1 MAPFHSK
8 SETLHPVLA
17 ATGARVLL
25 SGNDAIARGA
35 WEAGVRLAAAYPGT
49 PSTEILETLSLLPD
63 VYAEWSVN
71 EKVAME
77 VAIGASLAGAR
88 ALCSMK
94 HVGMNVASDALMT
107 ITVAGVAGGLVIA
120 IADDVG
126 VSSSQNEQDSRFW
139 GRFAHVPV
147 LEPADPQEAMEMA
160 KFAFELS
167 ETHATPVILRVTTR
181 VCHVKAPVTVGARI
195 ERETAGFQRDPGRW
209 ILSPINARR
218 QLPLQAGRE
227 QRLAAVAEASPLNF
241 ATAGSDR
248 RLGIVTSGAAYLHV
262 RECFPDLPVLKLG
275 LSNPVPLGLVSRFAA
290 GVDELLVVE
299 ETEPFVEQAIRAAG
313 IAARGKDVLPRTGEL
328 TPDVLRPL
336 VAPLLGESAP
346 PLPPYPAGETFP
358 RPPTLC
364 AACPHSGIYYV
375 LARLRK
381 KVLISGDI
389 GCYALGAGPPWYALD
404 TVVAMG
410 SSMGIALGL
419 DKARGDADRSKAI
432 IAVIGDS
439 TFLHMGMQ
447 GLLNIVYQRGNITVI
462 ILDNRTTAMTGGQDH
477 AGSGRGMHGEEAPR
491 IDFPRLV
498 AALGVRPERIRVVD
512 PYQLPVLAKTV
523 REETEFAEPS
533 VVIAQRPCVLSD
545 FYQATPPFRVVDEDC
560 TGCSNCFN
568 VGCPAIHLARSAQKT
583 LATGTI
589 TELQFA
595 VIDSIACTGCGLC
608 ARACG
613 PKAIVATA
621 PADGAAAGMA
631 AAGRC

>member
-1 MAPFHSK
+1 MVAIRSTSEAP
-8 SETLHPVLA
+8 HPALV

-35 WEAGVRLAAAYPGT
+35 WEAGARLAAAYPGT
-49 PSTEILETLSLLPD
+49 PSTEILETFSLFPGIH
-63 VYAEWSVN
+63 AEWSVN

-126 VSSSQNEQDSRFW
+126 LSSSQNEQDSRFW

-147 LEPADPQEAMEMA
+147 LEPADPQEALEMA

-167 ETHATPVILRVTTR
+167 EAHATPVILRVTTR
-181 VCHVKAPVTVGARI
+181 VCHVKAPVTVGARV
-195 ERETAGFQRDPGRW
+195 ERETAGFKRDPERW
-209 ILSPINARR
+209 ILSPMNARR
-218 QLPLQAGRE
+218 QLPLQAERE
-227 QRLAAVAEASPLNF
+227 RRLAAVSEATPLNF
-241 ATAGSDR
+241 ITPGSDR
-248 RLGIVTSGAAYLHV
+248 RLGIVASGAAYLHV

-275 LSNPVPLGLVSRFAA
+275 LSYPVPLGLVGRFAA
-290 GVDELLVVE
+290 GVDELLIVE
-299 ETEPFVEQAIRAAG
+299 ETEPFVEQAVRAAG

-328 TPDVLRPL
+328 TPDVLRPV
-336 VAPLLGESAP
+336 VASLLGEPVP
-346 PLPPYPAGETFP
+346 PVMLYPAGDTFP

-389 GCYALGAGPPWYALD
+389 GCYTLGAGPPWNALD
-404 TVVAMG
+404 TTVAMG
-410 SSMGIALGL
+410 SSMGVALGL

-447 GLLNIVYQRGNITVI
+447 GLLNIVYQQGNITVI
-462 ILDNRTTAMTGGQDH
+462 ILDNRTTAMTGGQDN
-477 AGSGRGMHGEEAPR
+477 AGSGRRLHGEDAPR
-491 IDFPRLV
+491 VDFPRLV

-512 PYQLPVLAKTV
+512 PYQLPILAKTL

-545 FYQATPPFRVVDEDC
+545 FYEATPPFRVVDEDC

-568 VGCPAIHLARSAQKT
+568 VGCPAIHLGRSEQKT

-589 TELQFA
+589 TELRFA
-595 VIDSIACTGCGLC
+595 VIDPVACTGCGLC

-621 PADGAAAGMA
+621 PADGGTTGTAAAT
-631 AAGRC
+631 RC

>member
-1 MAPFHSK
+1 MSVI
-8 SETLHPVLA
+8 ETFAEARHPALA
-17 ATGARVLL
+17 EAGARVLL
-25 SGNDAIARGA
+25 SGNEAIARGA
-35 WEAGVRLAAAYPGT
+35 WEAGLRLAAAYPGT
-49 PSTEILETLSLLPD
+49 PSTEILETLSLFPG

-71 EKVAME
+71 EKVALE
-77 VAIGASLAGAR
+77 VAIGASLSGAR
-88 ALCSMK
+88 ALCAMK

-107 ITVAGVAGGLVIA
+107 ITVAGVPGGLVIA

-147 LEPADPQEAMEMA
+147 LEPADPQEALEMA

-167 ETHATPVILRVTTR
+167 QAHATPVILRVTTR
-181 VCHVKAPVTVGARI
+181 VCHVKAPVTVGARE
-195 ERETAGFQRDPGRW
+195 ERETAGFQRDPARW
-209 ILSPINARR
+209 VLSPVNARR

-227 QRLAAVAEASPLNF
+227 GALAAVSEATPLNF
-241 ATAGSDR
+241 IMPGSNR

-262 RECFPDLPVLKLG
+262 RECFPELPVLKLG
-275 LSNPVPLGLVSRFAA
+275 LSYPVPLGLVGRFAA

-299 ETEPFVEQAIRAAG
+299 ETEPFVEQAIRAGG
-313 IAARGKDVLPRTGEL
+313 IAARGKDLLPRTGEL
-328 TPDVLRPL
+328 TPEVLRL
-336 VAPLLGESAP
+336 AVAPLLGEPAP
-346 PLPPYPAGETFP
+346 SPLPYPAGSIFP

-389 GCYALGAGPPWYALD
+389 GCYALGAGAPWHALD

-447 GLLNIVYQRGNITVI
+447 GLLDIVYQRGNITVI
-462 ILDNRTTAMTGGQDH
+462 ILDNRTTAMTGGQDN
-477 AGSGRGMHGEEAPR
+477 AGSGRGLHGEEAPR

-512 PYQLPVLAKTV
+512 PYQLPVLARTV
-523 REETEFAEPS
+523 REETGFAEPS
-533 VVIAQRPCVLSD
+533 VVIAQRPCVLTD
-545 FYQATPPFRVVDEDC
+545 FYVATPPFRVVDEDC

-568 VGCPAIHLARSAQKT
+568 VGCPAIHLSRTGQKT
-583 LATGTI
+583 LASGTV

-608 ARACG
+608 VSACG

-621 PADGAAAGMA
+621 PADGSAAGA
-631 AAGRC
+631 ATTARC

>member
-1 MAPFHSK
+1 MSAI
-8 SETLHPVLA
+8 ETTIEARHPALA
-17 ATGARVLL
+17 GVGARVLL
-25 SGNDAIARGA
+25 SGNEAIARGA

-49 PSTEILETLSLLPD
+49 PSTEILETIGLFPG

-77 VAIGASLAGAR
+77 VAIGASLSGAH
-88 ALCSMK
+88 ALCAMK
-94 HVGMNVASDALMT
+94 HVGMNVASDAFMT
-107 ITVAGVAGGLVIA
+107 ITVAGVSGGLVIA

-139 GRFAHVPV
+139 GRFGHVPV
-147 LEPADPQEAMEMA
+147 LEPADPQEALEMT

-167 ETHATPVILRVTTR
+167 QAHATPVILRVTTR

-195 ERETAGFQRDPGRW
+195 ERETAGFQRDPARW
-209 ILSPINARR
+209 VLSPINARR
-218 QLPLQAGRE
+218 QLPLQAERE
-227 QRLAAVAEASPLNF
+227 RALAAVSEATPLNF
-241 ATAGSDR
+241 ITPGSDR

-275 LSNPVPLGLVSRFAA
+275 LSYPVPFGLVGRFAA

-299 ETEPFVEQAIRAAG
+299 ETEPFVEQAIRADG
-313 IAARGKDVLPRTGEL
+313 IAARGKDLLPRTGEL
-328 TPDVLRPL
+328 TPEVLRL
-336 VAPLLGESAP
+336 AVAPLLGEPAP
-346 PLPPYPAGETFP
+346 APPPYPAGNTFP

-389 GCYALGAGPPWYALD
+389 GCYALGAGAPWHALD

-419 DKARGDADRSKAI
+419 DKARGDADRSKAV

-477 AGSGRGMHGEEAPR
+477 AGSGRGLHGEEAPR
-491 IDFPRLV
+491 VDFSRLV

-512 PYQLPVLAKTV
+512 PYQLPVLARTI

-533 VVIAQRPCVLSD
+533 VVIAQRPCVLTD
-545 FYQATPPFRVVDEDC
+545 FYEATPPLRVVDEDC

-568 VGCPAIHLARSAQKT
+568 VGCPAIHLSRTEQKV
-583 LATGTI
+583 LASGAV

-595 VIDSIACTGCGLC
+595 VIDPSACTGCGLC
-608 ARACG
+608 AKACG

-621 PADGAAAGMA
+621 PADGSAAGAAATA
-631 AAGRC
+631 RC

>member
-1 MAPFHSK
+1 MSAIEPTP
-8 SETLHPVLA
+8 EARHPALA
-17 ATGARVLL
+17 DAGARVLL

-35 WEAGVRLAAAYPGT
+35 WEAGARLAAAYPGT
-49 PSTEILETLSLLPD
+49 PSTEILETLSLFPG
-63 VYAEWSVN
+63 VYTEWSVN

-147 LEPADPQEAMEMA
+147 LEPADPQEALEMA

-167 ETHATPVILRVTTR
+167 QAHATPVILRVTTR
-181 VCHVKAPVTVGARI
+181 VCHVKAPVTVGARV
-195 ERETAGFQRDPGRW
+195 EQETAGFQRDPARW
-209 ILSPINARR
+209 VLSPINARR
-218 QLPLQAGRE
+218 QLPLQAERE
-227 QRLAAVAEASPLNF
+227 RQLAAVSEATPLNF
-241 ATAGSDR
+241 ITPGSNR
-248 RLGIVTSGAAYLHV
+248 RLGIVTSGPAYLHV

-275 LSNPVPLGLVSRFAA
+275 LSYPVPLGLVGRFAA

-299 ETEPFVEQAIRAAG
+299 ETEPFVEQAIRAG
-313 IAARGKDVLPRTGEL
+313 GTAARGKDVLPRTGEL
-328 TPDVLRPL
+328 TPDVLRL
-336 VAPLLGESAP
+336 AVAPLLGEPAP
-346 PLPPYPAGETFP
+346 SLPPYPAGNTFL

-364 AACPHSGIYYV
+364 AACPHTGIYYV

-447 GLLNIVYQRGNITVI
+447 GLLNIVYHRGNITVI
-462 ILDNRTTAMTGGQDH
+462 ILDNRTTAMTGGQDN
-477 AGSGRGMHGEEAPR
+477 AGSGRGLHSEDAPR
-491 IDFPRLV
+491 VDFPRLV

-512 PYQLPVLAKTV
+512 PYQLPVLARTV

-533 VVIAQRPCVLSD
+533 VVIAQRPCVLTD
-545 FYQATPPFRVVDEDC
+545 FYEATPPLRVVDEDC

-568 VGCPAIHLARSAQKT
+568 VGCPAIYLSRSEQKT
-583 LATGTI
+583 LASGAV

-595 VIDSIACTGCGLC
+595 VIDPIACTGCGLC
-608 ARACG
+608 AKACG

-621 PADGAAAGMA
+621 PADGSAAGAAATA
-631 AAGRC
+631 RC

>member
-1 MAPFHSK
+1 MTTNLSTPEAV
-8 SETLHPVLA
+8 HPALA
-17 ATGARVLL
+17 DTGARVLL
-25 SGNDAIARGA
+25 SGNEAIARGA
-35 WEAGVRLAAAYPGT
+35 WEAGARLAAAYPGT
-49 PSTEILETLSLLPD
+49 PSTEILETFSLFPG

-107 ITVAGVAGGLVIA
+107 ITVAGIRGGLVIA

-126 VSSSQNEQDSRFW
+126 VSSSQNEQDSRYW

-147 LEPADPQEAMEMA
+147 LEPADPQEALEMA

-167 ETHATPVILRVTTR
+167 QAYATPVILRVTTR
-181 VCHVKAPVTVGARI
+181 VCHVKAPVTVGARV
-195 ERETAGFQRDPGRW
+195 EQEAAGFQRDPARW
-209 ILSPINARR
+209 VLSPVNAQR
-218 QLPLQAGRE
+218 QLPQQAGRE
-227 QRLAAVAEASPLNF
+227 RALAAVSEATPLNF
-241 ATAGSDR
+241 ITPGSDR

-275 LSNPVPLGLVSRFAA
+275 LSYPVPLGLVGRFAA

-299 ETEPFVEQAIRAAG
+299 ETEPLVELAIRAGG

-328 TPDVLRPL
+328 TPEILR
-336 VAPLLGESAP
+336 VALAAMLGEPAP
-346 PLPPYPAGETFP
+346 SPPPYPAGNTFP

-389 GCYALGAGPPWYALD
+389 GCYALGAGAPWHALD

-419 DKARGDADRSKAI
+419 DKARGDADRSKAV

-462 ILDNRTTAMTGGQDH
+462 ILDNRTTAMTGGQDN
-477 AGSGRGMHGEEAPR
+477 AGSGRGLHGEEAPR
-491 IDFPRLV
+491 VDFGRLV

-512 PYQLPVLAKTV
+512 PYLLPVLARTV

-568 VGCPAIHLARSAQKT
+568 VGCPAIHLSRTEQKT
-583 LATGTI
+583 LASGAV

-613 PKAIVATA
+613 PKAIVASA
-621 PADGAAAGMA
+621 PADAGAVPAA
-631 AAGRC
+631 RC

>member
-1 MAPFHSK
+1 MSAIEP
-8 SETLHPVLA
+8 TLEARHPALA
-17 ATGARVLL
+17 DAGARVLL
-25 SGNDAIARGA
+25 SGNEAIARGA
-35 WEAGVRLAAAYPGT
+35 WEAGLRLAAAYPGT
-49 PSTEILETLSLLPD
+49 PSTEILETLSLFPG

-71 EKVAME
+71 EKVALE
-77 VAIGASLAGAR
+77 IAIGASLSGAR
-88 ALCSMK
+88 ALCAMK

-107 ITVAGVAGGLVIA
+107 ITVAGISGGLVLA

-147 LEPADPQEAMEMA
+147 LEPADPQEALEMA

-167 ETHATPVILRVTTR
+167 QAHATPVILRVTTR
-181 VCHVKAPVTVGARI
+181 VCHVKAPVTVGARV
-195 ERETAGFQRDPGRW
+195 ERDTAGFHRDPERW
-209 ILSPINARR
+209 VLSPINARR
-218 QLPLQAGRE
+218 QLPAQAERE
-227 QRLAAVAEASPLNF
+227 RVLAVVSEATPLNF
-241 ATAGSDR
+241 ITPGSDR

-275 LSNPVPLGLVSRFAA
+275 LTYPVPLGLVGRFAA
-290 GVDELLVVE
+290 GIDELLVVE
-299 ETEPFVEQAIRAAG
+299 ETEPFVEQAIRAGG

-328 TPDVLRPL
+328 TPEVLRL
-336 VAPLLGESAP
+336 AVAPLLGEPAP
-346 PLPPYPAGETFP
+346 SLPPYPAGNTFP

-389 GCYALGAGPPWYALD
+389 GCYALGAGAPWHALD

-462 ILDNRTTAMTGGQDH
+462 ILDNRTTAMTGGQDN
-477 AGSGRGMHGEEAPR
+477 AGSGRGVHGEDAPR
-491 IDFPRLV
+491 VDFPQLV

-512 PYQLPVLAKTV
+512 PYQLPVLARTV

-545 FYQATPPFRVVDEDC
+545 FYEATPPFRVVDEDC

-568 VGCPAIHLARSAQKT
+568 VGCPAIHLSRSEHKT
-583 LATGTI
+583 LASGAV

-608 ARACG
+608 AAACG

-621 PADGAAAGMA
+621 PADGGAAGAAAA
-631 AAGRC
+631 RC